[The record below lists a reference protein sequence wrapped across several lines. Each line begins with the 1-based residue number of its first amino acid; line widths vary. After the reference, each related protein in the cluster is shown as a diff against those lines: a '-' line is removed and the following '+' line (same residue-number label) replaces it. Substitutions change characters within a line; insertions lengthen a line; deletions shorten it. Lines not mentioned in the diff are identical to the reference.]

1 MGISTTHP
9 LVYCVILNLNGGD
22 WLLETLDSVTQMTYP
37 NFKVMVVDN
46 GSTDGSQQAIRSRY
60 LEMVLIEN
68 EKNLGFG
75 EGNNVG
81 IRYALDQ
88 GADWVLLLNNDI
100 LVDPSLLTELMQAG
114 ALGGKIGI
122 LGPKIYYQAEPTKLW
137 YAGGQIN
144 YFTGLTSHRGLRE
157 EDHGQYDRR
166 QETDYVTGCALLI
179 HREVLQEIG
188 LFDAAYYPAY
198 AEDADLCVRAKRA
211 GYRILY
217 VPQAKLWHKV
227 SMSSGGG
234 LTPLKTRLKVE
245 HSLIFF
251 KRYARWYHW
260 ITIPWCVGGVA
271 LVFVIKELFK
281 GNFSLVAALWQ
292 GFVKA
297 LRKVLRAS

>member
-1 MGISTTHP
+1 MTYP
-9 LVYCVILNLNGGD
+9 LVYCVILNLNGGGV
-22 WLLETLDSVTQMTYP
+22 LLETLGSVTQMTYP

-46 GSTDGSQQAIRSRY
+46 GSTDGSQQVVRSRY
-60 LEMVLIEN
+60 PEMDLIEN

-75 EGNNVG
+75 GGNNVG
-81 IRYALDQ
+81 IRCALQ
-88 GADWVLLLNNDI
+88 HGADWVLLLNNDI
-100 LVDPSLLTELMQAG
+100 LVDPSLLTELMQAAAG
-114 ALGGKIGI
+114 DSKMGI
-122 LGPKIYYQAEPTKLW
+122 LGPKIYYQAEPNKLW

-144 YFTGLTSHRGLRE
+144 YFTGIISHRGIRK
-157 EDHGQYDRR
+157 EDHGQYDRTE
-166 QETDYVTGCALLI
+166 ETDYVTGCALLI
-179 HREVLQEIG
+179 QREVLQEIG
-188 LFDAAYYPAY
+188 LFDPVYYPAY
-198 AEDADLCVRAKRA
+198 AEDADLCVRAQRA
-211 GYRILY
+211 GYRIVY
-217 VPQAKLWHKV
+217 VPPAKLWHKI

-271 LVFVIKELFK
+271 LVFVIRELFK
-281 GNFSLVAALWQ
+281 GNFSIVAALWQ